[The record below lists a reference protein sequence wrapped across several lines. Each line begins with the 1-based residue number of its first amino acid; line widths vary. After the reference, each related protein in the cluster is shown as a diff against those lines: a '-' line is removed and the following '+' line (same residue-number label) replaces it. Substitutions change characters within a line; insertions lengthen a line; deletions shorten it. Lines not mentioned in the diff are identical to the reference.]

1 MLKVVTVTPRYDET
15 VTLPHAVRFPVE
27 MIPPENFDADRLE
40 TWPTTAGRLEFV
52 DGRLLYTPPCGD
64 EQQDTVTDVVITLGA
79 WVRRNPDY
87 VLGTNEAG
95 MRLAGAT
102 RAADAAIWRRADL
115 GKYTGR
121 LRRVA
126 PVLAVE
132 VAGDATSDTE
142 AALREKA
149 GWYLAVGAAVV
160 WIVLPESKTV
170 VVVNRSGSTSFG
182 ADAKLA
188 PVAELPGLEPN
199 VSELFVQI
207 SEREP

>member
-1 MLKVVTVTPRYDET
+1 VTVAPRYDET

-27 MIPPENFDADRLE
+27 MIPPENFDAERLE
-40 TWPTTAGRLEFV
+40 TWPTIAGRLEYV
-52 DGRLLYTPPCGD
+52 NGRLLYMPPCGD
-64 EQQDTVTDVVITLGA
+64 EQQDTVTDVVITLGG
-79 WVRRNPDY
+79 WVRQNPDY

-95 MRLAGAT
+95 MRLAGST
-102 RAADAAIWRRADL
+102 RAADAAIWKRADL
-115 GKYTGR
+115 GKYTGG

-142 AALREKA
+142 TALREKA
-149 GWYLAVGAAVV
+149 SWYLAVGVAVV

-170 VVVNRSGSTSFG
+170 VVVDRSGSTAFG
-182 ADAKLA
+182 AEARL
-188 PVAELPGLEPN
+188 PRITELPGLEPG

-207 SEREP
+207 SAREP

>member
-1 MLKVVTVTPRYDET
+1 VTVAPRYDET
-15 VTLPHAVRFPVE
+15 VTLPRAVRFPVE

-40 TWPTTAGRLEFV
+40 TWPNTSGRLEFV
-52 DGRLLYTPPCGD
+52 NGRLLYMPPCGD

-79 WVRRNPDY
+79 WVRRNPSY

-95 MRLAGAT
+95 MRLSGAT
-102 RAADAAIWRRADL
+102 RAADAAIWKRADL
-115 GKYTGR
+115 GKYSGG

-149 GWYLAVGAAVV
+149 SWYLGVGVSAV

-170 VVVNRSGSTSFG
+170 IVVNRNGSEVFG
-182 ADAKLA
+182 VDARLPPTRELA
-188 PVAELPGLEPN
+188 GLEPA
-199 VSELFVQI
+199 VSDFFVQI
-207 SEREP
+207 GLREP